1 MTCKAIFQAHS
12 LMMQCDACGLSWERD
27 DPEPPKCRQAVACA
41 VCDGEAAAVKIGRF
55 DLCLDPRCADVAKG
69 WITRQPDG
77 STYWEA
83 EAIKAGGRDG
93 GAYLQTLGV
102 YDLSKLTPD
111 QYATFARTLVQSY
124 RVELRRQG
132 ALKAPPF

>member
-1 MTCKAIFQAHS
+1 MTCKAKQYS
-12 LMMQCDACGLSWERD
+12 DQMQCDACGLSWD
-27 DPEPPKCRQAVACA
+27 MNDPEPPKCRQDVACA
-41 VCDGEAAAVKIGRF
+41 VCEGEAGAVKIGRF
-55 DLCLDPRCADVAKG
+55 DLCLDPRCADVAKV

-77 STYWEA
+77 STYWES
-83 EAIKAGGRDG
+83 EAIKTGGKAG

-111 QYATFARTLVQSY
+111 QYGTFAKTLVQSY
-124 RVELRRQG
+124 RAELRRQG